1 MRSARF
7 LSAVAAALLVSTVA
21 PELYGDVKIAFVDLQ
36 RALNETEDGRRAKAS
51 LKRLFTKRQTALDDE
66 QNKLKE
72 LKEQIEKQQ
81 KVLTKDALAKRAEE
95 YQKAFV
101 DLQTSYV
108 DYQRELAEKEAQLTK
123 EIFTKMEGILRRIGQ
138 SEGYTMIFDRGS
150 GVVWGRSDLDLTD
163 RLIQMYNS
171 ENGAGGGGG
180 GGGDSGGGGAAK
192 NKALKKQH

>member
-1 MRSARF
+1 MRSARIMT
-7 LSAVAAALLVSTVA
+7 AVAAALLVSTVA

-51 LKRLFTKRQTALDDE
+51 LKRLFTKRQSALDEE
-66 QNKLKE
+66 QNKLKT

-81 KVLTKDALAKRAEE
+81 KVLTKEALAKRAEE

-163 RLIQMYNS
+163 RLIQMYNTES
-171 ENGAGGGGG
+171 GGGGG
-180 GGGDSGGGGAAK
+180 GGSGAAK
-192 NKALKKQH
+192 NKAVKKQR